1 MIRVILPTY
10 LQRLANVGREINV
23 EIAGEVSF
31 AQLLNVLE
39 TNYPMLQGTIRDHHT
54 KERREYLR
62 FFACGTDFSHQSMDS
77 ILPDAVIEGKE
88 PFRIVGAMSG
98 G

>member
-10 LQRLANVGREINV
+10 LKRLANIDREV
-23 EIAGEVSF
+23 EIDIEGINSF
-31 AQLLNVLE
+31 DDLLNVLE
-39 TNYPMLQGTIRDHHT
+39 ENYPMLQGTIRDHGT
-54 KERREYLR
+54 KERRPYLR
-62 FFACGTDFSHQSMDS
+62 FFACGEDFSHFALDS
-77 ILPDAVIEGKE
+77 NLPEDVINGKQ

>member
-10 LQRLANVGREINV
+10 LKRLANIDSEVKLDLEGRNT
-23 EIAGEVSF
+23 F
-31 AQLLNVLE
+31 DDLLDLLE
-39 TNYPMLQGTIRDHHT
+39 EKYPMLQGTIRDHVT
-54 KERREYLR
+54 KERRPYLR
-62 FFACGTDFSHQSMDS
+62 FFACGEDFSHLDLDS
-77 ILPDAVIEGKE
+77 NLPEDVINGKQ